1 MFSNQLACRALAT
14 SATAAHRQLQLHF
27 AKAGGALLDSAAD
40 LTVSDPVA
48 QTNIHRE
55 PNALPEDRQPVE

>member
-1 MFSNQLACRALAT
+1 
-14 SATAAHRQLQLHF
+14 LHF